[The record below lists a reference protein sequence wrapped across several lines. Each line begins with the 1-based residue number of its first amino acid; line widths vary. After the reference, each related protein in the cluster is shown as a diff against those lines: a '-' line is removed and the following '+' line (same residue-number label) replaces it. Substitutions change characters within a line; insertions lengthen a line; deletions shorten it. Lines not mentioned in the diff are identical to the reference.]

1 MINPK
6 LIAVLNKQLKSKTF
20 DIEIFNLPF
29 EIKVEITGQKEMI
42 SVGQL
47 KDYLTYTVFIQ
58 PHASEDY
65 NRIINLLFRNKITNV
80 ASYNMDSKLYN
91 INNRVNEI
99 LHNIIIYYK
108 DDLDSILT
116 KIVNEQVKDQITESF
131 LIEGK
136 YDGITRKLVKDI
148 ILVYKENDAGDF
160 SLPEY
165 FGEQMTYEFG
175 GAANSLTVDVELQK
189 NSEIDDIELDGEYY
203 RDENTIV
210 VKIYYNP
217 ENKVRST
224 QLLIGELNETI
235 RHEIEHMI
243 QMYKGYKYRQEPEQ
257 PLKYY
262 TQKREIEAQVAGFKR
277 RAKQEKRPVEDVMR
291 EWFTKYEK
299 RHNLTPNEI
308 EKVIKRLLDKFSNDS
323 TNKLV

>member
-6 LIAVLNKQLKSKTF
+6 LIAVLNKQLKNRTF
-20 DIEIFNLPF
+20 DFRMMNLMN
-29 EIKVEITGQKEMI
+29 IKVRLEVNGQKEMI
-42 SVGQL
+42 SVGDL
-47 KDYLTYTVFIQ
+47 KDYLTYTVYILATGDQQNDKILNAFLDSQANGNKEINVRSYDMSPFQFLINSETGDILAKLASFIK
-58 PHASEDY
+58 DDV
-65 NRIINLLFRNKITNV
+65 NVIIN
-80 ASYNMDSKLYN
+80 
-91 INNRVNEI
+91 
-99 LHNIIIYYK
+99 
-108 DDLDSILT
+108 
-116 KIVNEQVKDQITESF
+116 KIVNQIDSEKINES
-131 LIEGK
+131 LIRESR

-148 ILVYKENDAGDF
+148 IVVYKENDEGDF

-291 EWFTKYEK
+291 EWFKKYQH
-299 RHNLTPNEI
+299 RHSLEPKEV
-308 EKVIKRLLDKFSNDS
+308 EKVIKQLLNKFS
-323 TNKLV
+323 